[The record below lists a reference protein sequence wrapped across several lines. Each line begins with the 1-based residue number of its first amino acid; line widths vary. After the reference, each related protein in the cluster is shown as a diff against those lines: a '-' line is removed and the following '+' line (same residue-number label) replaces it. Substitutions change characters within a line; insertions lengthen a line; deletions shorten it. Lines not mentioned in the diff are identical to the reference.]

1 MQFSRPGDQLK
12 LKLMRVGDNSAIARA
27 ILRVVGDRVISSRRK
42 TFPLYGA
49 IAMLALTSKC
59 QCNCEHCG
67 VADSQNAAGGELN
80 GREVSALI
88 RELAA
93 LGTRYVYFFG
103 GEPLLI
109 PGLKDHISLAKSLG
123 LYTVLDTNG
132 LLLPDMADTLRKCG
146 LDMARVSLD
155 SSVEEEHDRFRG
167 TNGLFKKVLEG
178 IAACKACG
186 LECHISA
193 CATAER
199 LKTGKISELIG
210 LADRLG
216 VKVRLMAP
224 IRCGRLRDAEGAEL
238 TAAEI
243 GILKSLLR
251 PGKVYWELQWVENA
265 KRDFMCGFIMK
276 HLYYISP
283 IGNVQPCCYMP
294 VVFGNI
300 RNEPPLDIIR
310 RMWRSTLLEPCKVCD
325 CPTNS
330 KEFKNAFGDRL
341 AATGGESVAYE
352 MRSSPNRLEEW
363 DDWAASYGAT
373 ADWLAG
379 IQDDEL
385 LAAVDLTAKRV
396 LDLGCGTGRFARRLA
411 SIAAGITVV
420 DFSPK
425 MLEKA
430 RENLQGIANS
440 DFRLLDIANKNAFRG
455 EYDVI
460 TALSVMH
467 HISQPEIVV
476 ENMKNSLVPGGKI
489 IIMDHLYPRN
499 VGRILE
505 LCMAGVSKLGLLS
518 FAVLVARN
526 AFPTSRLAN
535 YIRRETKFT
544 FEDFRKRYLDLFPGA
559 EIGVK
564 AGIFAYLEWTK

>member
-1 MQFSRPGDQLK
+1 M
-12 LKLMRVGDNSAIARA
+12 
-27 ILRVVGDRVISSRRK
+27 
-42 TFPLYGA
+42 
-49 IAMLALTSKC
+49 
-59 QCNCEHCG
+59 
-67 VADSQNAAGGELN
+67 
-80 GREVSALI
+80 
-88 RELAA
+88 
-93 LGTRYVYFFG
+93 
-103 GEPLLI
+103 
-109 PGLKDHISLAKSLG
+109 
-123 LYTVLDTNG
+123 
-132 LLLPDMADTLRKCG
+132 
-146 LDMARVSLD
+146 
-155 SSVEEEHDRFRG
+155 
-167 TNGLFKKVLEG
+167 
-178 IAACKACG
+178 
-186 LECHISA
+186 
-193 CATAER
+193 
-199 LKTGKISELIG
+199 
-210 LADRLG
+210 
-216 VKVRLMAP
+216 
-224 IRCGRLRDAEGAEL
+224 
-238 TAAEI
+238 
-243 GILKSLLR
+243 
-251 PGKVYWELQWVENA
+251 
-265 KRDFMCGFIMK
+265 
-276 HLYYISP
+276 
-283 IGNVQPCCYMP
+283 
-294 VVFGNI
+294 
-300 RNEPPLDIIR
+300 
-310 RMWRSTLLEPCKVCD
+310 
-325 CPTNS
+325 
-330 KEFKNAFGDRL
+330 
-341 AATGGESVAYE
+341 
-352 MRSSPNRLEEW
+352 
-363 DDWAASYGAT
+363 
-373 ADWLAG
+373 
-379 IQDDEL
+379 
-385 LAAVDLTAKRV
+385 DLTAKRV